1 MFGSREVY
9 ENYADGIYDAGYA
22 NMLDAEKAYQE
33 AIFTY
38 FYILNSSGI
47 LILMGKI

>member
-1 MFGSREVY
+1 MFGSGSGKVY
-9 ENYADGIYDAGYA
+9 LNYADGILDAGYT

-38 FYILNSSGI
+38 FYILNGSGI
-47 LILMGKI
+47 LNLKQ